1 MKYCAR
7 VTASTGS
14 ARRPKSPRVLVWEH
28 FLVLVQRFQLLRIQA
43 NPQLQSL
50 HSLAE
55 ILLSS
60 LRVGT
65 HTYQPKHGCRT
76 ASIISLNTNKSRPT
90 RVSVSHSVSTSTTEP
105 TTCHRLPISH
115 TAAYSYSNYSLQ
127 PDSISHVA
135 CNSLCPTKSD
145 SSSSENITTEPT
157 PMCSSLTALHS
168 QRPATHLVLGHSQSC
183 LQTH

>member
-50 HSLAE
+50 HRLAE

-76 ASIISLNTNKSRPT
+76 ASIISLNKNKSRPT

-105 TTCHRLPISH
+105 TTCHSLPISH

-135 CNSLCPTKSD
+135 CNSLSVQQ
-145 SSSSENITTEPT
+145 NQ
-157 PMCSSLTALHS
+157 TAAQVKTSRPNLH
-168 QRPATHLVLGHSQSC
+168 RCAHR
-183 LQTH
+183 LQLFTANDLLHI